1 VTADVWR
8 KYCGF
13 EKFEN
18 RKSLK
23 LGLILLPRSY
33 PVKENIHMNGKWFQ
47 SSMARRM
54 FLTRLGVGVGAA
66 GAAAVSSPAAM
77 AQAATAEGTF
87 RPTRYPQDDW
97 YDKIPGVHRYVFD
110 TSSAEGIGWALQFAS
125 NYFTASA
132 QTYNLKDS
140 DLAVIIV
147 ARHKATSF
155 AYNDAIWAKYG
166 KQLSE
171 QAEYV
176 DPKTKEAPKINVYGP
191 GGETLQAGKMEAL
204 IKKGAQ
210 FAVCSTSTRGIATR
224 IAKANGT
231 EVDAVV
237 KEITAN
243 LIGNARMVPAGV
255 IAVNRAQEHGY
266 SFIFAI

>member
-1 VTADVWR
+1 
-8 KYCGF
+8 
-13 EKFEN
+13 
-18 RKSLK
+18 
-23 LGLILLPRSY
+23 
-33 PVKENIHMNGKWFQ
+33 MNGKWFQ

-66 GAAAVSSPAAM
+66 SAAAVTLPAATP
-77 AQAATAEGTF
+77 QAAADTSF
-87 RPTRYPQDDW
+87 RPARHPQDDW
-97 YDKIPGVHRYVFD
+97 FDKIPGVHRYVFD
-110 TSSAEGIGWALQFAS
+110 TFSAEGVGWGLQFAS

-132 QTYNLKDS
+132 QAYNLKDT

-147 ARHKATSF
+147 TRHKATSF

-171 QAEYV
+171 QSEYV
-176 DPKTKEAPKINVYGP
+176 DPKTKEAPKFNIYGP
-191 GGETLQAGKMEAL
+191 SGDTPQAGKMEGL
-204 IKKGAQ
+204 IKMGAQ

-224 IAKANGT
+224 IAKANSM

-237 KEITAN
+237 KEITSN
-243 LIGNARMVPAGV
+243 LIGNARTVPAGV

-266 SFIFAI
+266 SFISAV